1 MSCHKI
7 LESECIAASFLNTI
21 FFGKDYL
28 EAYLNTITKQNITC
42 LNTCQ
47 SFSQVSNKSRG
58 SQKGKGGMKGR
69 RYEAGKRRTER
80 QREERGQTKGC
91 SFFIQ
96 FMKRGYK
103 IFGPSGLK
111 HFFNFHLWKLL
122 VMDVLTFVCLC
133 SVEIIRKRF
142 QGMPV
147 IQFIKFPANV
157 EYFVFILVSERK
169 TNRQTCHKML
179 FSMSSMSTTLTQRVP
194 FRCLVLPSHGVNF
207 CPHVSSILIH
217 KEVFHLKETP
227 ELHTSRVRF
236 ATSF

>member
-1 MSCHKI
+1 
-7 LESECIAASFLNTI
+7 
-21 FFGKDYL
+21 
-28 EAYLNTITKQNITC
+28 
-42 LNTCQ
+42 
-47 SFSQVSNKSRG
+47 
-58 SQKGKGGMKGR
+58 
-69 RYEAGKRRTER
+69 
-80 QREERGQTKGC
+80 
-91 SFFIQ
+91 
-96 FMKRGYK
+96 
-103 IFGPSGLK
+103 
-111 HFFNFHLWKLL
+111 
-122 VMDVLTFVCLC
+122 MDVLTFVCLC

-236 ATSF
+236 ATSFWRQRGQFITVLLENALLKRMISHSLTTVIFCALFIEWQSVNTRWKYASRDEDVIHDSSETSHHRLLFP